1 MLGHSQTSTELEK
14 SQSKKGKKKSS
25 GSMSALLYDMSVV
38 LTNKPVFIAYDG
50 RYHCFYPILERRKLR
65 LRDSN

>member
-1 MLGHSQTSTELEK
+1 
-14 SQSKKGKKKSS
+14 
-25 GSMSALLYDMSVV
+25 MSALLYDMSVV